1 MAQIE
6 FPILVP
12 DDVPL
17 MDNTQLI
24 NYVVEHTCDEMRSVM
39 IDLVYN
45 IDAKVKLDA
54 SVRAAEEEIS
64 EAIDKVEKAL
74 DHIRKAVED
83 SEA

>member
-45 IDAKVKLDA
+45 IDAKVKLKT
-54 SVRAAEEEIS
+54 SIRAAEEEIS
-64 EAIDKVEKAL
+64 EAIDKAEKAL

>member
-39 IDLVYN
+39 IDLVCN

-54 SVRAAEEEIS
+54 SIRAAEEEIS

>member
-45 IDAKVKLDA
+45 SQRPPTKVAGLQE
-54 SVRAAEEEIS
+54 RARS
-64 EAIDKVEKAL
+64 
-74 DHIRKAVED
+74 
-83 SEA
+83 

>member
-24 NYVVEHTCDEMRSVM
+24 NYVVEHTCDEMRQVM
-39 IDLVYN
+39 TALVYDKYEN
-45 IDAKVKLDA
+45 KDIVRIVTACLKLAKTDL
-54 SVRAAEEEIS
+54 SNL
-64 EAIDKVEKAL
+64 EKAL
-74 DHIRKAVED
+74 NEIADAVGELD
-83 SEA
+83 A

>member
-74 DHIRKAVED
+74 DHIRKAAED

>member
-45 IDAKVKLDA
+45 IDAKVKLET
-54 SVRAAEEEIS
+54 SIRAAEEEIS
-64 EAIDKVEKAL
+64 EAIDKAEKAL

>member
-45 IDAKVKLDA
+45 IDAKAKLDA
-54 SVRAAEEEIS
+54 SIRAAEEEIS
-64 EAIDKVEKAL
+64 VAIDKVEKAI

>member
-24 NYVVEHTCDEMRSVM
+24 NYVVSHTCDEMRSVM

-45 IDAKVKLDA
+45 IDAKVKLET
-54 SVRAAEEEIS
+54 SIRAAEEEIS